1 MMTVAPW
8 KWLRLRVRQA
18 ALLAAAC
25 VMAGCTTLGPA
36 SIQRDRT
43 DYAGAIALSWKEQA
57 LLNIVKLRY
66 GDVPVFLD
74 VSSVIASSALES
86 QVNLTANIFPAG
98 SNNQSLGG
106 YGRYTDRP
114 TISYSPLTGDKF
126 AKSFMRPTTPPV
138 VFALVQAGYPI
149 DRILQLT
156 TRAING
162 VYNRSVS
169 PIRLRAAEPQF
180 YTLLETLRR
189 VQRSESLGMRI
200 ERRGPEEAVVM
211 FFPSEGIS
219 AATSRDIQTVRD
231 ILKVDGGGRELSLTF
246 GTVPRNRQ
254 EIAML
259 TRSMAEIFQEIAA
272 TIEVPAQDIEEGR
285 ANPAPPPPDN
295 PSPWDQPLVR
305 VRAGAEQPPNAY
317 AAVRYHGHWFWIDD
331 RDLPSKTAFT
341 FILVLFSLAETGSA
355 PTAPVITIPAN

>member
-43 DYAGAIALSWKEQA
+43 DYAGVIAMSWKEQA

-86 QVNLTANIFPAG
+86 QVNLTANFLPNSA
-98 SNNQSLGG
+98 NNQSLGG

-126 AKSFMRPTTPPV
+126 ARSFMRPTTPPV
-138 VFALVQAGYPI
+138 LLALVQAGYPI
-149 DRILQLT
+149 DRIFQLT
-156 TRAING
+156 TRAVNG

-169 PIRLRAAEPQF
+169 PARLRAADPQF

-189 VQRSESLGMRI
+189 VQRSEALGMRI
-200 ERRGPEEAVVM
+200 ERRGANEAGIL
-211 FFPSEGIS
+211 FFS
-219 AATSRDIQTVRD
+219 AAGMSEATARDIRTLSE
-231 ILKVDGGGRELSLTF
+231 ILNIDGTGGELTLTF
-246 GTVPRNRQ
+246 GSVARNRS
-254 EIAML
+254 EIALL
-259 TRSMAEIFQEIAA
+259 TRSMAEIFSEIAA
-272 TIEVPAQDIEEGR
+272 TVEVPPQDIDEGR
-285 ANPAPPPPDN
+285 ANPAPPPPDVPN
-295 PSPWDQPLVR
+295 RWDEPMVRIHSGAQQP
-305 VRAGAEQPPNAY
+305 ADAH

-331 RDLPSKTAFT
+331 RDLPSKTVFT
-341 FILVLFSLAETGSA
+341 FLLVLFSLAETGSA

>member
-1 MMTVAPW
+1 MRARAV
-8 KWLRLRVRQA
+8 
-18 ALLAAAC
+18 ALLAAAS
-25 VMAGCTTLGPA
+25 VMAGCATLGPS

-43 DYAGAIALSWKEQA
+43 DYAGVIAVSWKEQA

-86 QVNLTANIFPAG
+86 QVNLTANMFPGGA
-98 SNNQSLGG
+98 NNQSLGG

-156 TRAING
+156 TRAVNG

-169 PIRLRAAEPQF
+169 PPRLRAADPQF
-180 YTLLETLRR
+180 YTMLETWRR
-189 VQRSESLGMRI
+189 VQRSEALSMRI
-200 ERRGPEEAVVM
+200 ERRGPDEAVVM
-211 FFPSEGIS
+211 FFM
-219 AATSRDIQTVRD
+219 AAGVPETVVRD
-231 ILKVDGGGRELSLTF
+231 VRTLGEILNVDDAARELTLTF
-246 GTVPRNRQ
+246 GTLARSRT
-254 EIAML
+254 EIALL

-272 TIEVPAQDIEEGR
+272 TVDIPSQDIEEGR
-285 ANPAPPPPDN
+285 ANPPPPP
-295 PSPWDQPLVR
+295 PESGSRWDEPIVR
-305 VRAGAEQPPNAY
+305 IHSGAQQPPDAY

-331 RDLPSKTAFT
+331 RDLLSKNMFT
-341 FILVLFSLAETGSA
+341 FILVLFSLAETGAA

>member
-1 MMTVAPW
+1 MTAAS
-8 KWLRLRVRQA
+8 VRQGSHSTRFRA
-18 ALLAAAC
+18 LVLLAAGSLL
-25 VMAGCTTLGPA
+25 AGCATLGPT

-43 DYAGAIALSWKEQA
+43 DYAGVIAVSWKEQA

-86 QVNLTANIFPAG
+86 QVNLTANFLPAG
-98 SNNQSLGG
+98 NNQSLGAH
-106 YGRYTDRP
+106 GRYTDRP

-126 AKSFMRPTTPPV
+126 ARSFMRPTTPPV

-169 PIRLRAAEPQF
+169 PSRLRAADPEF
-180 YTLLETLRR
+180 YTMLEIMRR
-189 VQRSESLGMRI
+189 VQRSEALGMRI
-200 ERRGPEEAVVM
+200 ERRGPDESVVM
-211 FFPSEGIS
+211 FFTASGIS
-219 AATSRDIQTVRD
+219 EATARDVRALAE
-231 ILKVDGGGRELSLTF
+231 ILNVDGAGRELSLTF
-246 GTVPRNRQ
+246 GTVPRSRT

-272 TIEVPAQDIEEGR
+272 TVEVPRQDIEEGR
-285 ANPAPPPPDN
+285 ANPAPPPPDRPN
-295 PSPWDQPLVR
+295 QWDEPMVR
-305 VRAGAEQPPNAY
+305 IHAGPQQPPDAY

-331 RDLPSKTAFT
+331 RDMQSKTLFT
-341 FILVLFSLAETGSA
+341 FILVLFSLAETGAA

>member
-1 MMTVAPW
+1 MIVG
-8 KWLRLRVRQA
+8 RLQSLGLTARMCAV
-18 ALLAAAC
+18 LTAAC
-25 VMAGCTTLGPA
+25 LTAACTTLGPS

-43 DYAGAIALSWKEQA
+43 DYAGVIAVSWKEQA
-57 LLNIVKLRY
+57 LLNMVKMRY

-74 VSSVIASSALES
+74 VASVIASSALES

-126 AKSFMRPTTPPV
+126 ARSFMRPTNPPV
-138 VFALVQAGYPI
+138 VFALIQAGYPI
-149 DRILQLT
+149 DRIFQLT

-169 PIRLRAAEPQF
+169 PARLRAADPEF
-180 YTLLETLRR
+180 YTLLDTWRR
-189 VQRSESLGMRI
+189 VQRSEALGMRI
-200 ERRGPEEAVVM
+200 ERRGPDEAVVM
-211 FFPSEGIS
+211 FFAADGMSEE
-219 AATSRDIQTVRD
+219 TRRDIRTLGE
-231 ILKVDGGGRELSLTF
+231 ILNIEGAGRELTLTF
-246 GTVPRNRQ
+246 GTVQRSRT

-259 TRSMAEIFQEIAA
+259 TRSMAEIFQEIASTA
-272 TIEVPAQDIEEGR
+272 EVPPLDIVEGR
-285 ANPAPPPPDN
+285 ANPAPPAPDK
-295 PSPWDQPLVR
+295 PSRWDEPMVRIHAGPQQP
-305 VRAGAEQPPNAY
+305 ADAY
-317 AAVRYHGHWFWIDD
+317 AAVRYHGNWFWIDD
-331 RDLPSKTAFT
+331 RDLPSKSMFT

>member
-1 MMTVAPW
+1 MTVMRCQRL
-8 KWLRLRVRQA
+8 WLGTRAA
-18 ALLAAAC
+18 ALLTAAC
-25 VMAGCTTLGPA
+25 CMAGCMTFGPA

-43 DYAGAIALSWKEQA
+43 DYAGVIAASWKEQA

-86 QVNLTANIFPAG
+86 QVNATANFFPAAA
-98 SNNQSLGG
+98 NNQSLGG
-106 YGRYTDRP
+106 YSRYTDRP

-126 AKSFMRPTTPPV
+126 ARSFMRPTTPPV

-156 TRAING
+156 TRAVNG

-169 PIRLRAAEPQF
+169 PSRLRAADPEF
-180 YTLLETLRR
+180 YTMLDTLRR
-189 VQRSESLGMRI
+189 VQRSEAMGMRI
-200 ERRGPEEAVVM
+200 ERRGPDEAVVM
-211 FFPSEGIS
+211 FFPSTGMPE
-219 AATSRDIQTVRD
+219 ATVRD
-231 ILKVDGGGRELSLTF
+231 VRTLGEILNVDGAGRELSLTF
-246 GTVPRNRQ
+246 GTVPRSRT

-272 TIEVPAQDIEEGR
+272 TVEVPSQDIEEGR
-285 ANPAPPPPDN
+285 ANPVPPPPD
-295 PSPWDQPLVR
+295 SPNRWDEPIVR
-305 VRAGAEQPPNAY
+305 IHSGERQPPDAY
-317 AAVRYHGHWFWIDD
+317 AAIRYHGRWFWIDD
-331 RDLPSKTAFT
+331 RDMQSKTLFT